1 MAIIKHGTNALSSV
15 TAFPSAVPTGQPVL
29 LSTATASASSSIDF
43 TSGID
48 STYDVYQFEFNN
60 IHCSNDGVD
69 FRFNLSTDGGSN
81 YNVSKITTY
90 ITAYNLESGAT
101 QGLIYD
107 SANGD
112 MIGTGLANI
121 HRDLG
126 NGNDESLSGYF
137 YLWNPSSSVFVKHF
151 MSSSNLLQLNDQCIV
166 AHVAGYGNTT
176 SVVNA
181 IRFQMSAGNLDS
193 GTIKMYGISA

>member
-1 MAIIKHGTNALSSV
+1 MSLTKHNNNSISNITSFAQIPAGK
-15 TAFPSAVPTGQPVL
+15 PVL
-29 LSTATASASSSIDF
+29 LSTATASSSSSIDF
-43 TSGID
+43 TSEID
-48 STYDVYQFEFNN
+48 STYDIYQFEFNN

-69 FRFNLSTDGGSN
+69 FRFNLSIDGGSN

-101 QGLIYD
+101 QGLVYD
-107 SANGD
+107 STNGD
-112 MIGTGLANI
+112 MIGTGLANL

-166 AHVAGYGNTT
+166 AHVAGYGNTQ
-176 SVVNA
+176 SPINA

-193 GTIKMYGISA
+193 GTIKMYGISI